1 MGLLP
6 GDAGISQSDLMK
18 IAAIATAFCFA
29 FVPAHAAAQAV
40 TVTAEILSGYLLP
53 ESNFLVTDRPVIQTD
68 ITVSNP
74 IGLFADI
81 WDSHQLY
88 DPTKLFGAAGDE
100 VDLTGGWIGA
110 IGPWLLRAQAA
121 WWDIAGIGNNFGDAK
136 LTLQRSFGDWAPL
149 ASVEDQYII
158 PRKKHEFYV
167 HGGTDVALR
176 LFALTFQERFVF
188 SLESTG
194 RMTFADV
201 LYTAVNL
208 GGIVTRPILRVSADD
223 QNHGP
228 YATFGLRFV
237 L

>member
-1 MGLLP
+1 
-6 GDAGISQSDLMK
+6 MK
-18 IAAIATAFCFA
+18 IAAIAAGFCFA
-29 FVPAHAAAQAV
+29 LAPERAFAQAV
-40 TVTAEILSGYLLP
+40 VTTEFLSGYLLP

-68 ITVSNP
+68 IFMPSP

-88 DPTKLFGAAGDE
+88 DPTKLFGARGDE

-121 WWDIAGIGNNFGDAK
+121 WWDIAGSGNNFGDAK
-136 LTLQRSFGDWAPL
+136 ATLSRSFGDWAPL
-149 ASVEDQYII
+149 VGLEDQYVI
-158 PRKKHEFYV
+158 PRQKHEFYV
-167 HGGTDVALR
+167 HGGTDVVFR
-176 LFALTFQERFVF
+176 LFTLPFQERFTL

-194 RMTFADV
+194 RITFANV

-208 GGIVTRPILRVSADD
+208 RGIVTRPILRVSADD
-223 QNHGP
+223 QNRGP
-228 YATFGLRFV
+228 YATFGFRFV